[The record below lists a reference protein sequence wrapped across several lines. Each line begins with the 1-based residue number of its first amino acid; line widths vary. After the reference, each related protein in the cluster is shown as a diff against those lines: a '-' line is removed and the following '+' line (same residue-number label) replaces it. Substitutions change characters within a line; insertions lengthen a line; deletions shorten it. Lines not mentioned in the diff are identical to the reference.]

1 MDRPKIVCIEW
12 RDPDT
17 KGGWVA
23 HDEVKNEQGET
34 VVSVGMLV
42 FEDEEKI
49 VICMDWAKDGDTNSR
64 GRIYKAL
71 ITKRKEINL
80 PAMIWKENKRKKVKN
95 G

>member
-1 MDRPKIVCIEW
+1 MDRPKIICLEW

-17 KGGWVA
+17 KGGWVSHEDVA
-23 HDEVKNEQGET
+23 KEPGET
-34 VVSVGMLV
+34 IVSVGLLV
-42 FEDEEKI
+42 YEDEEK
-49 VICMDWAKDGDTNSR
+49 VILCMDWAKDLETNSR

-80 PAMIWKENKRKKVKN
+80 PAGIWKELKKEKKR